1 MTFCTKIGTSFSCFL
16 AGVDP
21 LKMGLT
27 TSLKNGIMEKTER
40 RINNMTILHF
50 SCKLCGKSFKKEMP
64 SGLPECYY
72 DAVMNLIFFPHVI
85 KYHLKSGK
93 VFRQFVILLKT
104 ILKALGIT
112 IIAIP
117 FFLVGVLCLPEWL
130 IFEYLYNR

>member
-1 MTFCTKIGTSFSCFL
+1 
-16 AGVDP
+16 
-21 LKMGLT
+21 
-27 TSLKNGIMEKTER
+27 
-40 RINNMTILHF
+40 MTILHF

-72 DAVMNLIFFPHVI
+72 DVVMNLMFFPHVI
-85 KYHLKSGK
+85 RYHLKSGK

-104 ILKALGIT
+104 ILKALVIT

-117 FFLVGVLCLPEWL
+117 FFLVGVLCLPGWL